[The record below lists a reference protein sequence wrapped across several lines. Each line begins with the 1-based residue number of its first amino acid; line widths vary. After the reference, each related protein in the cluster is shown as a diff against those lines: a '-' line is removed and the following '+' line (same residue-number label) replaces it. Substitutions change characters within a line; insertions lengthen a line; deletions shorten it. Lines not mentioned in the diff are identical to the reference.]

1 MPEEKK
7 TLVSNLRKL
16 LGAATIRNW
25 NDISVIV
32 KSVKNNEHA
41 VEVSGRDAFHDS
53 LKKGIAFI
61 TYDFGIDGVSIEI
74 GKYADCLARLLADDS
89 MTDLPLHFIGGDFL
103 DKADAVLHPD
113 WHRFEIEGMNGWSKW
128 DGGKWFSRLYYEE
141 MPENSAVSDDMAVEI
156 WEQACRFSEKLG
168 GYLADNDI
176 SLLIPVNISCN
187 PGNMAI
193 ALAVVM
199 VTEAM
204 GIPVIN
210 SNHDFYWE
218 GGKPAR
224 NRDPVEEPGIRDHF
238 FKNMD
243 NTSFFEL
250 FKALYPWNGNHWV
263 QVNINTRQSE
273 TLVNTFGF
281 TRGQCTELST
291 SISDEFFKAYSD
303 DDVAYARLRMAYILS
318 DGKPVIKPVDIQEH
332 ISNLKLWMGDQK
344 PIVCACREGLELDPV
359 RGRTVYCLQP
369 TRVIARKRIEKDVH
383 LIGALMTHPPF
394 RQEFENDPGI
404 QIVLHVTG
412 AVPIEHEEDLK
423 TVLNAYAD
431 LCSDLPDA
439 LAERIFIAFS
449 VGTEKHPC
457 FKEKGL
463 ARLHIEDIYRLA
475 SIILFPSETEG
486 RGLPI
491 IESSACGIPIVCSRY
506 YPEDVFREVVG
517 EDLPEEE
524 QIHYILFP
532 EEDFPLDMLD
542 RVTALLLRRE
552 TETELIEHNK
562 NAVRKRYSAERLAS
576 VFGSV
581 LDTLRQSYC

>member
-7 TLVSNLRKL
+7 TLVSNLRKIISKV
-16 LGAATIRNW
+16 TIRNW
-25 NDISVIV
+25 NDISVV
-32 KSVKNNEHA
+32 VESVKNNTYT
-41 VEVSGRDAFHDS
+41 VKVSSLDAFYDS
-53 LKKGIAFI
+53 LKKGVAFI

-74 GKYADCLARLLADDS
+74 GKYADCLARLLAGDS
-89 MTDLPLHFIGGDFL
+89 TTDLPLHFIGGDFL

-113 WHRFEIEGMNGWSKW
+113 WHRFAIEGMNGWSKW
-128 DGGKWFSRLYYEE
+128 DDGKWFSRLYYEE

-156 WEQACRFSEKLG
+156 WEQACRFSEKLST
-168 GYLADNDI
+168 YLADNEI

-193 ALAVVM
+193 ALAVAI

-224 NRDPVEEPGIRDHF
+224 DRDPADEPGIRDHF
-238 FKNMD
+238 FKNVD
-243 NTSFFEL
+243 NTSFFGL
-250 FKALYPWNGNHWV
+250 FKALYPWNGKHWV

-281 TRGQCTELST
+281 AKEQCAELST
-291 SISDEFFKAYSD
+291 SISDEFFKAYYD
-303 DDVAYARLRMAYILS
+303 DDVAYARLRMAHILS
-318 DGKPVIKPVDIQEH
+318 DGKPVIKPVAIQDH
-332 ISNLKLWMGDQK
+332 ISSLKSWMGDQK
-344 PIVCACREGLELDPV
+344 PIVCACREGLELDPL

-412 AVPIEHEEDLK
+412 PVPIEHEEDLR

-431 LCSDLPDA
+431 LCRNLPDA

-457 FKEKGL
+457 FEEKGL
-463 ARLHIEDIYRLA
+463 NRLHIEDIYRLA
-475 SIILFPSETEG
+475 SIILFPSKTEG

-506 YPEDVFREVVG
+506 YPEDVFKEVVG
-517 EDLPEEE
+517 EDLSEEE

-532 EEDFPLDMLD
+532 EGNFPEDMLD
-542 RVTALLLRRE
+542 RVTALLLHRE
-552 TETELIEHNK
+552 TETGLIEHNK

-576 VFGSV
+576 VFGPV
-581 LDTLRQSYC
+581 LETLRQSYC